1 MTSTPVL
8 LPNSGLRIRSRALPV
23 LTLSTAAVLAIA
35 ATLLGTA
42 GSANAATAPV
52 GLGTAGSYSVL
63 AGSTVTNT
71 GPSRLA
77 ANLGVSPGTA
87 LTGFPPGQVDGTKH
101 AADANAAQAQAA
113 LTTAWNDAAGRAK
126 TASVSGDLVGKTL
139 TAGVYKST
147 STLALSGTVTL
158 NAQGNRNAVFIFQV
172 ASTLITASASKVA
185 MINGAQAC
193 HVYWQIGSSATLGTT
208 SVFRGTLMALT
219 SISVTTGTTVEGRAL
234 ARNGAVTLDDDTFIT
249 PGCKTGGLASSS
261 PATTSPGTGG
271 SSGSSPGTG
280 GSSTGNGTGTGG
292 GGTGSGNATNP
303 AGQGTGTGHG
313 TSTSTRSSSH
323 VVGGPSGPHDNGQS
337 GGTGTPIANTGPS
350 IPVRYL
356 LIIAAGLIAVG
367 LTLSRTTPRRPRHR
381 H

>member
-23 LTLSTAAVLAIA
+23 VALSAAAILAIA

-42 GSANAATAPV
+42 SSADAATAPV
-52 GLGTAGSYSVL
+52 GLGTAASYSVL

-101 AADANAAQAQAA
+101 AADANAAHAQAA

-172 ASTLITASASKVA
+172 ASTLITASESKVA

-208 SVFRGTLMALT
+208 SVFKGTLMALT

-234 ARNGAVTLDDDTFIT
+234 ARNGAVTLDDDTFVT
-249 PGCKTGGLASSS
+249 PGCKTGGPSSSS
-261 PATTSPGTGG
+261 PATTSPGSGS
-271 SSGSSPGTG
+271 SSGSSPGAGTDTG
-280 GSSTGNGTGTGG
+280 SEAGSGGTKSGGHGSGTGHGTSGG
-292 GGTGSGNATNP
+292 HGS
-303 AGQGTGTGHG
+303 GTGHG
-313 TSTSTRSSSH
+313 TSTSTQSST
-323 VVGGPSGPHDNGQS
+323 GGPGI
-337 GGTGTPIANTGPS
+337 PIANTGPS

-356 LIIAAGLIAVG
+356 LIMAAGLVAVG
-367 LTLSRTTPRRPRHR
+367 LTLSRIAPRRARHR